1 MTKANDAEQEEE
13 ELDHFCPLFHKETQ
27 TAFFRAQLHV
37 HREACAETGTEEWTV
52 NATNIIFHLR
62 FPE

>member
-37 HREACAETGTEEWTV
+37 HREACAETGTEE
-52 NATNIIFHLR
+52 
-62 FPE
+62 